1 MVNYKISVLIPS
13 WNGGQYITDCLN
25 SILENNYDHFQIIS
39 IAGGNDKAYKIS
51 LKIQKD
57 NPEKLIALS
66 RKEGKKNEA
75 LNLGLDKADGDILVI
90 TDVDCIY
97 PINWLSKINEIF
109 QDKSINVITG
119 GSLPYNHLTNALA
132 EYNRIR
138 AGYNLIKFQ
147 NGGFIIG
154 NKLWGG
160 NSAFRA
166 EVFFSKIG
174 KFEVESVTGDDKIL
188 GMEFNK
194 RGEDLYFFR
203 DIYVYT
209 EHYSSNLKKLIDRR
223 VRWAKDLFIDFK
235 RKDYPKL
242 LFLLGIGL
250 FKFFYP
256 PLVIIIWFL
265 FLIPSLNWLLLL
277 LSPWITFFILY
288 IIGGCFELMLKSKKV
303 NKELNTKFSY
313 WKALKIVP
321 LMFFIFGIV
330 SIRSFLNPKRR
341 QWYH

>member
-1 MVNYKISVLIPS
+1 ML
-13 WNGGQYITDCLN
+13 
-25 SILENNYDHFQIIS
+25 
-39 IAGGNDKAYKIS
+39 
-51 LKIQKD
+51 
-57 NPEKLIALS
+57 
-66 RKEGKKNEA
+66 
-75 LNLGLDKADGDILVI
+75 
-90 TDVDCIY
+90 
-97 PINWLSKINEIF
+97 
-109 QDKSINVITG
+109 SININV
-119 GSLPYNHLTNALA
+119 
-132 EYNRIR
+132 
-138 AGYNLIKFQ
+138 
-147 NGGFIIG
+147 
-154 NKLWGG
+154 
-160 NSAFRA
+160 
-166 EVFFSKIG
+166 
-174 KFEVESVTGDDKIL
+174 
-188 GMEFNK
+188 FNK
-194 RGEDLYFFR
+194 REEDLYFFR

-256 PLVIIIWFL
+256 PLAIIFWIFFL
-265 FLIPSLNWLLLL
+265 FPSLNWLFLL
-277 LSPWITFFILY
+277 LSPWLTFFILY
-288 IIGGCFELMLKSKKV
+288 LIGVFFELMLKSKKV